1 MIRTIISAVITLAL
15 IIGVSIY
22 ELHFVQTTFELFHTE
37 VRALKQ
43 KTELG
48 NATYT
53 DGLALRSYWDT
64 KKRILHVWVP
74 HSSLAEIDYQ
84 LDEAIGYLYTQ
95 DYEGALPKIE
105 VILGLSE
112 NIPSGYTLSLGNIF

>member
-1 MIRTIISAVITLAL
+1 MIRTIISAIITLAL

-84 LDEAIGYLYTQ
+84 LDEAIGYLYVQ
-95 DYEGALPKIE
+95 DYETALPKIE

-112 NIPSGYTLSLGNIF
+112 NVPYSYTLKWGNVF

>member
-1 MIRTIISAVITLAL
+1 MIRTIVSIFITLAL

-22 ELHFVQTTFELFHTE
+22 DIHYVQTTFAVFHDTL
-37 VRALKQ
+37 RSLKE

-48 NATYT
+48 EATYD
-53 DGLALRSYWDT
+53 DGLAIRSYWDS
-64 KKRILHVWVP
+64 KKRIMHIWVP
-74 HSSLAEIDYQ
+74 HTPLAEIDYQ

-95 DYEGALPKIE
+95 DYAGALPKIE

-112 NIPSGYTLSLGNIF
+112 NIPSSYTLTLGNIF